1 MVRDDTYI
9 VGRSKNIFEKSLGKL
24 WHDIVSG
31 GSYSFYSVQHRI
43 VELFDRGGL
52 LQKFHFKARKVIIAR
67 LEYSLSKQLSEKFN
81 TNESFHTLRYH
92 SMAVRN
98 LTKVWKTKMGP

>member
-1 MVRDDTYI
+1 MFCWICSLQGDTYI
-9 VGRSKNIFEKSLGKL
+9 VGRSENIFEKSLGKL

-52 LQKFHFKARKVIIAR
+52 FQKFHFKARKVIIVR
-67 LEYSLSKQLSEKFN
+67 SEYTLLNQPSEKSN
-81 TNESFHTLRYH
+81 TNESVTYLDTVV
-92 SMAVRN
+92 AEN
-98 LTKVWKTKMGP
+98 